1 MTGFAMRSERRRIRR
16 PIARLIGWLAGWL
29 VAALA
34 LGAVFSAYLDPHRAV
49 ELANRVWSC
58 F

>member
-1 MTGFAMRSERRRIRR
+1 MRSERRRVPRTA
-16 PIARLIGWLAGWL
+16 ARLIGWL

-34 LGAVFSAYLDPHRAV
+34 LGAVFSAYLDPHRVV